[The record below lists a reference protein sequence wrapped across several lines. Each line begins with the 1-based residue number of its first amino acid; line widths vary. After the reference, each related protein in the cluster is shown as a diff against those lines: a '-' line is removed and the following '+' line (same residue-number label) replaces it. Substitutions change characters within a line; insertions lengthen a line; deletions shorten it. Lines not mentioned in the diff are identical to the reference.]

1 MSPRGILKF
10 DFLEWPA
17 HFGGYRICFRDDD
30 SQVSRVDVV
39 ENNRKK
45 REGVGLRIC
54 SVC

>member
-1 MSPRGILKF
+1 
-10 DFLEWPA
+10 
-17 HFGGYRICFRDDD
+17 
-30 SQVSRVDVV
+30 VSRVDVV